1 MTPLGEAL
9 SLDQVV
15 DELTSVCWT
24 KTDRSRASL
33 MSRLHLLVE
42 PGPGSVEPEPG
53 KKSRRGSVGSPA
65 PWNAAAAEL
74 LDEIQHGAINLLA
87 RTAAAAG
94 APAPDAAA
102 RGRDGSFPRLG
113 LHARRALQSLPAQLE
128 LLEQRSP
135 GHPLLRGRALPGDRG
150 YEWGRAESELRRWHR
165 RARLMVGFDEPP
177 VTLRSIPNPVYGLH
191 LPGPVCDA
199 WWECGHGSCRRLGYS
214 RLGRYVSVSCPV
226 CGARPLVQDPDT
238 GVLACPRPRCRDASG
253 ARTAWSTSAL
263 WEYYAEVLHG

>member
-1 MTPLGEAL
+1 MTPFGDGL
-9 SLDQVV
+9 SLDHVV
-15 DELTSVCWT
+15 DELTSACWA
-24 KTDRSRASL
+24 KGAPSRASL
-33 MSRLHLLVE
+33 LTRLALLIA

-53 KKSRRGSVGSPA
+53 KKSRRGSSGSPA

-74 LDEIQHGAINLLA
+74 LDEIQHGAIDLSA
-87 RTAAAAG
+87 RTMAAAG
-94 APAPDAAA
+94 APAQEGV

-113 LHARRALQSLPAQLE
+113 LHALRALRALPAQLE
-128 LLEQRSP
+128 LLEQRDP
-135 GHPLLRGRALPGDRG
+135 GHPLVRGRPLAGDRG
-150 YEWGRAESELRRWHR
+150 YEWGRVESELRRWHR

-191 LPGPVCDA
+191 LLGPVCES
-199 WWECGHGSCRRLGYS
+199 WWECGHASCRRVGYS

-238 GVLACPRPRCRDASG
+238 GVLACPRSRCRDVSG